1 MRPWQRCVVE
11 EPSSFSFRS
20 DDEPMAGVPPAVVAG
35 DVNALDGETVVEPLQ
50 EPPLALPVDA
60 PGQQLGLHVV
70 ERTGRHL
77 APGLD
82 GEDDE
87 AAAGAAM
94 SANTLAAIARLS
106 RAARY
111 VSRKSGRDQPD
122 AARSSAGVWAAACST
137 SPAGVSASTA
147 RSRARW
153 SSSARRTR

>member
-87 AAAGAAM
+87 AAAGLHWRAD
-94 SANTLAAIARLS
+94 LCDRRL
-106 RAARY
+106 RY
-111 VSRKSGRDQPD
+111 PVEDRGGKR
-122 AARSSAGVWAAACST
+122 C
-137 SPAGVSASTA
+137 
-147 RSRARW
+147 
-153 SSSARRTR
+153 